1 MLRSSLLFFAILL
14 GSYSWA
20 PGLGQI
26 SLWGQE
32 SRIPPGRASYMG
44 RRIAVP
50 MSHLGA
56 DWLIRA
62 ERDAEEDPQRMLE
75 QLQVKPGMVVC
86 DMGCGNG
93 FYSLPLAALV
103 GESGKVLAVDIQP
116 EMLQLLSRR
125 AATEGIDHID
135 MLLGTPLDPKLPVGV
150 VDLVLMVDV
159 YHEFSHPQ
167 AMLSAIRKSLKP
179 DGRIALVE
187 FREEDPSV
195 PIKPEH
201 KMSKRQIIKE
211 YTANGFKVQSQYD
224 GLPWQHLMFMV
235 RDE

>member
-93 FYSLPLAALV
+93 FYSLP
-103 GESGKVLAVDIQP
+103 
-116 EMLQLLSRR
+116 
-125 AATEGIDHID
+125 
-135 MLLGTPLDPKLPVGV
+135 
-150 VDLVLMVDV
+150 
-159 YHEFSHPQ
+159 
-167 AMLSAIRKSLKP
+167 
-179 DGRIALVE
+179 
-187 FREEDPSV
+187 
-195 PIKPEH
+195 
-201 KMSKRQIIKE
+201 
-211 YTANGFKVQSQYD
+211 
-224 GLPWQHLMFMV
+224 
-235 RDE
+235 